1 MADPHAS
8 DLLYLDGLI
17 EQLRKRAENVNTFWL
32 KSIGKRIRELK
43 HMDPSDA
50 AGIAAIRNDTQLIA
64 DILDAIQT
72 VGTDTVEDAKTLLQ
86 TAARLSMEAAP
97 VAGDL
102 TLDSWI
108 SGVAEA
114 TQGTLQNISN
124 TTTVGVWT
132 PQGFKTPGEAYV
144 YAIDETAA
152 QMASGKYGLN
162 AAVRHVLKQFAD
174 SGLSVVEYQSGH
186 TRSLGAAVE
195 MNLKEATSQ
204 VYQGVQRRI
213 GQEFGADGVQ
223 ISAHWDCAPDHLDI
237 QGRQF
242 TMEQYERINSSLD
255 RPIGTLNCRH
265 TIYTIIIGV
274 SEPNYSEEEL
284 RAMKIASLRKTE
296 FDGKEMTNYEAS
308 QVQRRLEREIRKQ
321 KNRSVIAAAAGD
333 DEMRREAQMKINQ
346 LTGKYKDLSDKF
358 GIKTKA
364 ERMQVSGY
372 RPVKIPKMLDTS
384 VMITDEQ
391 FGKKAGKHMQDFG
404 LDAGKAE
411 NREKFKSIIYDIV
424 TNRDEVRT
432 GKWYKYDST
441 FYRKGEDVVVVN
453 SNDKKFR
460 TVLKGGAENERFKA
474 AK

>member
-72 VGTDTVEDAKTLLQ
+72 VGTDTVQDAKTLLQ

-152 QMASGKYGLN
+152 QMA
-162 AAVRHVLKQFAD
+162 F
-174 SGLSVVEYQSGH
+174 
-186 TRSLGAAVE
+186 
-195 MNLKEATSQ
+195 
-204 VYQGVQRRI
+204 
-213 GQEFGADGVQ
+213 
-223 ISAHWDCAPDHLDI
+223 
-237 QGRQF
+237 
-242 TMEQYERINSSLD
+242 
-255 RPIGTLNCRH
+255 
-265 TIYTIIIGV
+265 
-274 SEPNYSEEEL
+274 
-284 RAMKIASLRKTE
+284 
-296 FDGKEMTNYEAS
+296 
-308 QVQRRLEREIRKQ
+308 
-321 KNRSVIAAAAGD
+321 
-333 DEMRREAQMKINQ
+333 
-346 LTGKYKDLSDKF
+346 
-358 GIKTKA
+358 
-364 ERMQVSGY
+364 
-372 RPVKIPKMLDTS
+372 
-384 VMITDEQ
+384 
-391 FGKKAGKHMQDFG
+391 
-404 LDAGKAE
+404 
-411 NREKFKSIIYDIV
+411 
-424 TNRDEVRT
+424 
-432 GKWYKYDST
+432 
-441 FYRKGEDVVVVN
+441 
-453 SNDKKFR
+453 
-460 TVLKGGAENERFKA
+460 
-474 AK
+474 